1 MFFTELD
8 LKVPYE
14 ALGLEA
20 PKKAPSFCGLIL
32 RNYDEYSKGRKR
44 PAILVLPGGG
54 YGFTSQREATPIALE
69 FAASGM
75 SAFIL
80 HYSVAPE
87 VHFPTELV
95 QVYSAIRLIRENA
108 DEWNIDPEQ
117 IYLCGFSA
125 GGHLAASAGVF
136 WNRDWVHKLGFESD
150 AHKPNG
156 LILNYPVIT
165 SGEFAHRGSFEN
177 LLGDQYSDDL
187 LELNSLEKQVSGDTP
202 RCFIWHTAEDDAV
215 PVQNSLMFAS
225 ALAANQIPFEMHIY
239 PHGGHG
245 LSLANELVCNQD
257 GVFPKIQTWVPF
269 AKEWI
274 WKD

>member
-8 LKVPYE
+8 LKVHYE

-32 RNYDEYSKGRKR
+32 KNYDEYSKGRKR
-44 PAILVLPGGG
+44 PAILALPGGG

-87 VHFPTELV
+87 VRFPTELV

-108 DEWNIDPEQ
+108 DEWNIDPEK

-165 SGEFAHRGSFEN
+165 CGEFAHRGSFEN
-177 LLGDQYSDDL
+177 LLGDHYSDAL
-187 LELNSLEKQVSGDTP
+187 LELNSLEKQVSADTP

-215 PVQNSLMFAS
+215 PVPNSLMFAS

-245 LSLANELVCNQD
+245 LSLANELVCSQD